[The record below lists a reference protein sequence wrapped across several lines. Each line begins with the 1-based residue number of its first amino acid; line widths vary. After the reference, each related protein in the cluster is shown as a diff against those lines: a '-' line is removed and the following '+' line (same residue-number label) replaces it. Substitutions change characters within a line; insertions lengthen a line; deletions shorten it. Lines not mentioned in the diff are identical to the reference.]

1 MSVGVASLSRGGL
14 SASSLPWE
22 GFSFCLAAIMD
33 LVMHWHG
40 AVAFSPLPVV
50 PVGERVLAFSRGLV
64 FLWVLKQESRLGL
77 GGMCAIPLTMLAEGA
92 PLLPHRPL
100 NPTALSTPSVPLID
114 PLSKKLPALPHGL
127 ISSLKIS
134 FSSHLLSLVLV
145 GSCAVSA

>member
-1 MSVGVASLSRGGL
+1 MR
-14 SASSLPWE
+14 
-22 GFSFCLAAIMD
+22 
-33 LVMHWHG
+33 WHG

-92 PLLPHRPL
+92 PLLPHRLL
-100 NPTALSTPSVPLID
+100 NPAAFLTPSVPLID
-114 PLSKKLPALPHGL
+114 PHGL
-127 ISSLKIS
+127 ISSLKFS
-134 FSSHLLSLVLV
+134 FSSHLSSLVLV